1 MFLQLQHTHQPA
13 IEGLTAAWTMVV
25 LAFWTWLVMVARLG
39 NGNEIFRLKLG
50 RSGDETAR
58 RKTTSQAQDQLRV
71 ERVCGMSMS
80 CPGTA
85 GDIPGQTVPAIEVPR
100 PAYIKDEASN
110 AKLFR

>member
-39 NGNEIFRLKLG
+39 NGPEIG
-50 RSGDETAR
+50 PAWG
-58 RKTTSQAQDQLRV
+58 KTTSQAQEKLRV
-71 ERVCGMSMS
+71 ERVCGSMS

-110 AKLFR
+110 VKLFR

>member
-1 MFLQLQHTHQPA
+1 MLPHLQHTHQPA

-39 NGNEIFRLKLG
+39 NGNEIFRLGLG
-50 RSGDETAR
+50 DMEIGPAWG
-58 RKTTSQAQDQLRV
+58 KTTSQAEDRLRV
-71 ERVCGMSMS
+71 ERSMS

-110 AKLFR
+110 VKLFR